1 MTTTPHNYSPGH
13 LADELSASR
22 PRSAIRKMRCQGP
35 ANAPH
40 GSAVRRAPVLM
51 GKDALSH
58 QSCFSAVPIATSG
71 PSAAGLI
78 GMVRQGRFAYRSEPD
93 R

>member
-1 MTTTPHNYSPGH
+1 MNDALLSS
-13 LADELSASR
+13 ADEAGYGATHRTSLAQR
-22 PRSAIRKMRCQGP
+22 TIQ
-35 ANAPH
+35 
-40 GSAVRRAPVLM
+40 LM

-58 QSCFSAVPIATSG
+58 QSCFSAVPNATSG

-78 GMVRQGRFAYRSEPD
+78 GIVHHGRFAYRSQPD

>member
-51 GKDALSH
+51 GKDALSQ
-58 QSCFSAVPIATSG
+58 QSCFSAAPTVASDQ
-71 PSAAGLI
+71 SAAGLI
-78 GMVRQGRFAYRSEPD
+78 GTVRQGRFAYRSQPD